1 MPSPRYTIGFSFT
14 EQHRMLRNTVEDFVA
29 KEIAPIAHDVDIE
42 GRFPRD
48 NYSKMGELGLLGV
61 AIPEEY
67 GGFGGDKVSVCI
79 VFEEIAYACA
89 STALS
94 WGAHAILCSYNLWR
108 TCDDKQRRKYLPDL
122 IAGKKIGSWGL
133 TEPGAGS
140 DAIGIR
146 ATARK
151 DGKNYILNGSKTFI
165 TNAPYAD
172 TFIIFARTE
181 TGNRKGGIS
190 SFIVERGYE
199 GFSTGAPM
207 EKMGMRASPTGE
219 IFLEDCKVP
228 AENLICK
235 EGDGYDQMIHGL
247 NVERTTFAALS
258 LGIAQ
263 ASLDTSIK
271 YAKERSQF
279 GQPIGNFQMIQE
291 MLANMACETEAARM
305 LVYQAANN
313 IDKGGVNFFEA
324 SSAKLFASEVATRA
338 ALNAIQIHGGYGY
351 TREFPVERFMRD
363 AKLME
368 IGAGTS
374 QIQRLIIARE
384 LLKRY

>member
-1 MPSPRYTIGFSFT
+1 MPAPRYAIGFKFT
-14 EQHRMLRNTVEDFVA
+14 EQHRLIRNMVEEFVA
-29 KEIAPIAHDVDIE
+29 KEVAPIAHEVDVKGI
-42 GRFPRD
+42 FPRE
-48 NYSKMGELGLLGV
+48 NFTKMGELGLLGI

-79 VFEEIAYACA
+79 VFEELAYACA

-94 WGAHAILCSYNLWR
+94 WGAHAILCTYNLWR
-108 TCDDKQRRKYLPDL
+108 TANDAQRRKYLPDL
-122 IAGKKIGSWGL
+122 ISGKKIGSWGL
-133 TEPGAGS
+133 TEPNAGS

-146 ATARK
+146 TTAKRQG
-151 DGKNYILNGSKTFI
+151 DYYILNGSKTFI

-172 TFIIFARTE
+172 TFIIFARTDP
-181 TGNRKGGIS
+181 GNRKGGIS
-190 SFIVERGYE
+190 SFIVERGFE

-207 EKMGMRASPTGE
+207 EKMGMRGSPTGE
-219 IFLEDCKVP
+219 IFLDDCKVP
-228 AENLICK
+228 AENLIGK

-263 ASLDTSIK
+263 ASLDASIK
-271 YAKERSQF
+271 YAKERRQF
-279 GQPIGNFQMIQE
+279 NQPIGNFQMIQQ
-291 MLANMACETEAARM
+291 MLADMACELEAARM
-305 LVYQAANN
+305 LVYQAAHN
-313 IDKGGVNFFEA
+313 IDEGGVNYFEA

-351 TREFPVERFMRD
+351 TKDFPVERFMRD